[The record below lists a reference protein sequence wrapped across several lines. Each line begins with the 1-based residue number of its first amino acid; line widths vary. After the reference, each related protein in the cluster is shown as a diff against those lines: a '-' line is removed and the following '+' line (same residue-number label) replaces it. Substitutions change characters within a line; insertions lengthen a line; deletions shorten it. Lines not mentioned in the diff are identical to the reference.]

1 MVRLLIAGNGGAT
14 PHHAHERLE
23 MQAHKGV
30 CWGATRSLEQSSGYG
45 ETLRESIAKNV
56 LIRRALIRDNQP

>member
-1 MVRLLIAGNGGAT
+1 
-14 PHHAHERLE
+14 

-56 LIRRALIRDNQP
+56 LIRRALIQDNQP